1 MIAIRL
7 REPGRWETLDLPEPG
22 SPGPGEALVRI
33 DRIGMCGT
41 DWHAFAGRQPFFDYP
56 RILGH
61 ELAVTVLETGPG
73 SPAALR
79 PGLRCSV
86 QPYLHD
92 PSSPASR
99 SGKTNCCERLNVLG
113 VHIDGGMRER
123 MLLPAG
129 LLHSSTLL
137 SPDQLAL
144 VETLCIGAHA
154 VERARIAPSEL
165 VLVVGLGPI
174 GLAVAQ
180 FALLAGAQVFVADLR
195 PERLEL
201 CARHLAIAGVW
212 PGLPADPALGITPAP
227 VPGTLPTAVFDAT
240 GSVRSM
246 EQSLS
251 LAAHGGR
258 VVFAGITAD
267 TIGVPG
273 PLLHRRELSILASR
287 NASADTFRRVLD
299 ALESSRIGTA
309 WWITH
314 RLSLRDAP
322 TELPRL
328 AGDPALL
335 KALVI
340 PG

>member
-7 REPGRWETLDLPEPG
+7 CEPGRWETLDLPEPG
-22 SPGPGEALVRI
+22 PPGPGEALVRI

-73 SPAALR
+73 APPALR
-79 PGLRCSV
+79 PGLPCSV

-92 PSSPASR
+92 PSSPASL
-99 SGKTNCCERLNVLG
+99 SGKTNCCERLEVLG

-123 MLLPAG
+123 MLLPAS
-129 LLHSSTLL
+129 LLHPSTLL

-144 VETLCIGAHA
+144 VETLCVGAHA
-154 VERARIAPSEL
+154 VERARLEPSEL
-165 VLVVGLGPI
+165 VLVAGLGPI
-174 GLAVAQ
+174 GLAIAQ
-180 FALLAGAQVFVADLR
+180 FALLAGARVLVADLR

-201 CARHLAIAGVW
+201 CARHLAIAGIW
-212 PGLPADPALGITPAP
+212 PAQPADPALGISSAP
-227 VPGTLPTAVFDAT
+227 VPETLPTAVFDAT

-246 EQSLS
+246 EQSFS

-258 VVFAGITAD
+258 VVFAGITPE
-267 TIGVPG
+267 TIGIPG
-273 PLLHRRELSILASR
+273 PLFHRRELTILATR
-287 NASADTFRRVLD
+287 NASANTFRRVLE
-299 ALESSRIGTA
+299 ALESARIDTA

-314 RLSLRDAP
+314 RLPLRDAP

-328 AGDPALL
+328 AGDASLL
-335 KALVI
+335 KALLI